1 MLFCTNCQI
10 CVLECAV
17 IGIMQLTIIA
27 LLGNLACNPLVQM
40 LFQKT
45 DMACRGFKMQSLKQ
59 MFILMVSPYFKRG
72 RARQGS
78 IIRGSITADSGKRN
92 AGTDTQW
99 TNNSTRTRREQK
111 TGENNQVN
119 LKLENVFI

>member
-1 MLFCTNCQI
+1 MSEIVIFHWLLFCTNCQI

-59 MFILMVSPYFKRG
+59 MFILMVSPYFKREGEQG
-72 RARQGS
+72 RAAS
-78 IIRGSITADSGKRN
+78 
-92 AGTDTQW
+92 
-99 TNNSTRTRREQK
+99 
-111 TGENNQVN
+111 
-119 LKLENVFI
+119 